1 MNMPSPAETTSALG
15 PDTPAPPSTPP
26 PAGQLDAGT
35 VVGERYLV
43 ESFLGVGALGE
54 RYQASDQSEGK
65 PVLLKLLSLELVQDA
80 ARRGLLE
87 QDVAIAGQLEHKN
100 IAAHYGLVTEG
111 ERRFLVGELV
121 DGLTL
126 RQMLDRKR
134 ETGTAFSLKGAYNLV
149 THLCNAL
156 EYAHGAL
163 VHGLVSPDTVWVNGA
178 GRVKL
183 ADFGLGRALAGIER
197 LAERLSPEAQA
208 CRAPELLRPMT
219 PFDRRADV
227 YSVGALLFELLA
239 GRPPRELEPLSL
251 AAQGVPSALDAVVQR
266 CLQPTPNARYGHI
279 AELRQAV
286 HAACAKALDLSP
298 TTGTSAAPPPLPGRG
313 APPPLPGARRT
324 PPQAT
329 PARRPTPLQMQV
341 AATERW
347 LIQKDKL
354 DFGPF
359 TLADVKAQIEAGQV
373 RANHLVVD
381 METGERMPVREH
393 PMLRELAIVAE
404 NRLEAGRQLESIAAE
419 ERAHRKRM
427 TMLLASGIAALLLAV
442 GGGVLW
448 VVKHPSQP
456 QERIVYRDRGGD
468 TIKLELSTKV
478 DEPPAGKAGTR
489 HTHRR
494 KAVGSSGTYDDS
506 INLGD
511 ATEGGGDETLS
522 QEQVQQV
529 MSAHISLLSGCLLE
543 ERRRN
548 PDTKGVSFDF
558 IIKGSGQVAGVKA
571 NGSTGTPLAACI
583 YGKLQS
589 VQFPK
594 FNGAKTH
601 ASFSLAFK

>member
-1 MNMPSPAETTSALG
+1 MNMPAETTSALG
-15 PDTPAPPSTPP
+15 PDSSAATSG
-26 PAGQLDAGT
+26 GQLAVGSVVAG
-35 VVGERYLV
+35 RFAV
-43 ESFLGVGALGE
+43 EAFLGVGALGE
-54 RYQASDQSEGK
+54 RYQATDRNSGG
-65 PVLLKLLSLELVQDA
+65 PVLLKLLSPELVADG

-87 QDVAIAGQLEHKN
+87 QDVSIATQLDHKN
-100 IAAHYGLVTEG
+100 IAVHQGLSTEG
-111 ERRFLVGELV
+111 ERLFLVGELV
-121 DGLTL
+121 DGMTL

-134 ETGTAFSLKGAYNLV
+134 EAGNAFSLKGAYNLV

-156 EYAHGAL
+156 EYAHGVL
-163 VHGLVSPDTVWVNGA
+163 VHGLVSPDTVLVNGA

-183 ADFGLGRALAGIER
+183 ADFGLGRALAGVER
-197 LAERLSPEAQA
+197 VAERLSPEAQA

-219 PFDRRADV
+219 PFNRRADV
-227 YSVGALLFELLA
+227 YAVGVLLFELLA

-266 CLQPTPNARYGHI
+266 CLQPAPNARFAQI

-286 HAACAKALDLSP
+286 HAACAKPLGLTPA
-298 TTGTSAAPPPLPGRG
+298 AAPPPPPPSATPGRG
-313 APPPLPGARRT
+313 TPPPPPGQAASRT
-324 PPQAT
+324 PPQAL

-373 RANHLVVD
+373 RASHLVID

-393 PMLRELAIVAE
+393 PLLRELAIVAE
-404 NRLEAGRQLESIAAE
+404 HRLEAGRQLENIAAE
-419 ERAHRKRM
+419 ERAHRKRLM
-427 TMLLASGIAALLLAV
+427 MLLASGIAAVVLAV

-448 VVKHPSQP
+448 IVKHPSQP

-478 DEPPAGKAGTR
+478 DEPAAKAGTKR
-489 HTHRR
+489 AHHR
-494 KAVGSSGTYDDS
+494 KAGGTGGTYDDS

-571 NGSTGTPLAACI
+571 NGSTETPLAACI